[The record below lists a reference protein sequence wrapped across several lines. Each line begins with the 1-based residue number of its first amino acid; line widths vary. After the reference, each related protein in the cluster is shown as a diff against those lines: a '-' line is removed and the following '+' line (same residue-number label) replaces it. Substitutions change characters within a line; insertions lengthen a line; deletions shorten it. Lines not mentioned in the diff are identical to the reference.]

1 VVLDQQQ
8 QQLQQQSS
16 LIGPHGVNHTLRAAL
31 GGPVAG
37 PRGTSSNLGL
47 AARGAVQLCA
57 ASQHHHPECLRP
69 LAAGVPVSYV
79 APATKHSPR
88 NTNAV
93 TANATGLGGWTDAL
107 AKAKAFV
114 AKLTP
119 EEKALMVTG
128 YPGPCVG
135 NILAIPRLNFP
146 GLCLQDGPLAI
157 RVADYA
163 SVFAAGVTVA
173 ASWDRSLMHE
183 RGRAMGEEFRGK
195 GAQILLG

>member
-1 VVLDQQQ
+1 MA
-8 QQLQQQSS
+8 
-16 LIGPHGVNHTLRAAL
+16 PTTLSALLSVALLLAPAAQ
-31 GGPVAG
+31 AQ
-37 PRGTSSNLGL
+37 TSALP
-47 AARGAVQLCA
+47 Q
-57 ASQHHHPECLRP
+57 E
-69 LAAGVPVSYV
+69 VPFSYV
-79 APATKHSPR
+79 QPLNTTILDAYGHSPPVYPSR
-88 NTNAV
+88 MSPQPQTRLITGLTAFI
-93 TANATGLGGWTDAL
+93 ANATGLGGWTAAL

-114 AKLTP
+114 AQLTP

-173 ASWDRSLMHE
+173 ASWDRSLMYE
-183 RGRAMGEEFRGK
+183 RGLAMGQEFRGK